1 MSIQVSN
8 VTTTGTA
15 VYTSTGNTAI
25 TFLSICNYSGN
36 TVTANLWVVPYA
48 TSVANVNKVL
58 SSIELTGNGAAGGDT
73 YQLYNAA
80 EKLLLGP
87 GDFIQVSANAN
98 AAVSVVTSYTT
109 I

>member
-1 MSIQVSN
+1 
-8 VTTTGTA
+8 
-15 VYTSTGNTAI
+15 
-25 TFLSICNYSGN
+25 
-36 TVTANLWVVPYA
+36 
-48 TSVANVNKVL
+48 L
-58 SSIELTGNGAAGGDT
+58 SSIQLTGNGATGGDT